1 MNRGFACSTPSC
13 VSKSSFVPEELP
25 VVATVAQ
32 QEDWGKRKG
41 RQFGQLGPQCVN
53 CRMASRIF
61 AAVTVDA
68 RILIRVVLGLLDD
81 SML

>member
-1 MNRGFACSTPSC
+1 
-13 VSKSSFVPEELP
+13 
-25 VVATVAQ
+25 
-32 QEDWGKRKG
+32 
-41 RQFGQLGPQCVN
+41 
-53 CRMASRIF
+53 MASRIF